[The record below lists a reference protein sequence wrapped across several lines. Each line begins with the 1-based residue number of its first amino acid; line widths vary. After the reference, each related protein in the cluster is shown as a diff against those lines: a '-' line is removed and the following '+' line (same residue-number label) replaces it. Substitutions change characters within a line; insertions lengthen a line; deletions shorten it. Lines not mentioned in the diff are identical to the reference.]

1 MLYYCGRGLAWLD
14 TGSPEG
20 LLKASEFVSI
30 VQERQ
35 GLYISCI
42 EEIAW
47 RKGFIDSTQLLKLGE
62 ELKNTEYGKYLINL
76 AENVVVGE
84 AEEQIEVQKQEY
96 KNLVK

>member
-1 MLYYCGRGLAWLD
+1 M
-14 TGSPEG
+14 
-20 LLKASEFVSI
+20 
-30 VQERQ
+30 QERQ